1 MHINKDLLSEL
12 LYEKTKDEIISYV
25 KNTEDS
31 VLLHMIAGNYNWDD
45 GLEVPENI
53 LKNKNCDLGTVL
65 MIFDLAEGYTFLMGD
80 DGNAFQSEQI
90 NFLSDLKWKIENGF
104 FDNQSIKYNPELS
117 GAMKYTLKNAGIN
130 EVFIDGTDGKT
141 TDIIIV

>member
-1 MHINKDLLSEL
+1 MCITKDLLSEL
-12 LYEKTKDEIISYV
+12 LYEKTTDELVSYIS
-25 KNTEDS
+25 NTEDS
-31 VLLHMIAGNYNWDD
+31 ALLHMIAWNYNWDD

-53 LKNKNCDLGTVL
+53 LKNKNCDLGTAL

-104 FDNQSIKYNPELS
+104 FENHSIKYNPELS
-117 GAMKYTLKNAGIN
+117 RAMKYILKKADIN
-130 EVFIDGTDGKT
+130 EVFIDGTDGEN